1 MRPTLRSGLFC
12 FLLLVP
18 ILVFSPLVSAQKQ
31 ATLIRPTNLRPDPS
45 TDNPPLQT
53 LSKGSSV
60 SLLAPKPTNGFFHV
74 RTAGGKEGWV
84 SSGNVLL
91 SGTSAQVSR
100 KLVRRPA
107 AVETEPGERA
117 AVACA
122 TDLSSCP
129 DTGCSSTDS
138 PHGLANQLKRRTP
151 GGGAAALLTF
161 DDFQSL
167 QNQADSLVGENK
179 ELKAEDRAK
188 LSSLSVSTGSVSEGD
203 LVSIVGFLVG
213 VPHPNTG
220 ESVNCNLK
228 GAANNDFHIPI
239 SNDPGNS
246 DFQGIVVEMIPQGRP
261 DLWSLANLT
270 QVENAQRLVLVTGSL
285 FYDNFHFVNSDSSSP
300 KGGQPHRFSLWE
312 VHPISQF
319 SVCVKDDNS
328 CDPANTSDWTPLGV
342 NP

>member
-1 MRPTLRSGLFC
+1 MRPALRYGLFC
-12 FLLLVP
+12 FFLLLP
-18 ILVFSPLVSAQKQ
+18 VFVFTPRAHAQKQ
-31 ATLIRPTNLRPDPS
+31 VTLKRATNLRPDPS
-45 TDNPPLQT
+45 TANPPHKILP
-53 LSKGSSV
+53 KGSSV
-60 SLLAPKPTNGFFHV
+60 FLLAPQPTNGFYHV
-74 RTAGGKEGWV
+74 RTVDRQEGWV

-91 SGTSAQVSR
+91 SAQVSR

-107 AVETEPGERA
+107 VIETEPGERA

-129 DTGCSSTDS
+129 DSGCSSADS

-151 GGGAAALLTF
+151 GGGAPTLLTF

-179 ELKAEDRAK
+179 ELKAADRAK
-188 LSSLSVSTGSVSEGD
+188 LASLTVSSGSVSEGD
-203 LVSIVGFLVG
+203 LVSILGFLVG

-228 GAANNDFHIPI
+228 GADNNDFHIPI
-239 SNDPGNS
+239 SNDAGNS
-246 DFQGIVVEMIPQGRP
+246 DFQGIVVEMIPQSRP
-261 DLWSLANLT
+261 TQWSLANLT
-270 QVENAQRLVLVTGSL
+270 QVENASRLVMVTGSL
-285 FYDNFHFVNSDSSSP
+285 FYDNFHFVNSDPGSP

-328 CDPANTSDWTPLGV
+328 CDPANSSDWTPLGV
-342 NP
+342 TP